1 MGTICDNYNN
11 IIIIVVSFC
20 SPKLMQFQVSFAI
33 AEDLLTALRAAAA
46 ADGCAEKICRSL
58 EVE

>member
-33 AEDLLTALRAAAA
+33 AEDPLTALRAAAA
-46 ADGCAEKICRSL
+46 ADGCAEKIC
-58 EVE
+58 